1 MIQLNPPIPVRTPLG
16 DGWAHIVIDYGPEFN
31 TVWVVALHDMGTIK
45 HFDSNDLRVDGNP
58 TFGIPRPKKPKSN
71 PRAFPD
77 E

>member
-1 MIQLNPPIPVRTPLG
+1 
-16 DGWAHIVIDYGPEFN
+16 
-31 TVWVVALHDMGTIK
+31 MGTIK
-45 HFDSNDLRVDGNP
+45 HFDSNDLRVDGNA